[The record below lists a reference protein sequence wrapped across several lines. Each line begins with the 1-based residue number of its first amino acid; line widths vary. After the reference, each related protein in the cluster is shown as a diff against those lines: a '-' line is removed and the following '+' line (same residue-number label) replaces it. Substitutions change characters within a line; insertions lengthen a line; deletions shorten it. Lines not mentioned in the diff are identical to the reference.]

1 MLVNSWPFQENNGKL
16 MMIYQKHIHVRE
28 LYESNLSVNSFFLL
42 RKQFLPCSLK
52 QQVNLYFTIDC

>member
-1 MLVNSWPFQENNGKL
+1 